1 MDWTDFLSAIA
12 LVMVIE
18 GLLPFANPRGSRR
31 AMITLAQL
39 PDDKLRLA
47 GLVSMVAG
55 LALLWFARAG

>member
-1 MDWTDFLSAIA
+1 MNWTDLLSAVA
-12 LVMVIE
+12 LLMVLE

-31 AMITLAQL
+31 TMAMLAQM

-55 LALLWFARAG
+55 LLLLWFVRS

>member
-1 MDWTDFLSAIA
+1 MWQDLWVALALM
-12 LVMVIE
+12 LVME
-18 GLLPFANPRGSRR
+18 GILPFANPRGFRR
-31 AMITLAQL
+31 AMVTLAQL

>member
-1 MDWTDFLSAIA
+1 MNWTDLLSAVA

-31 AMITLAQL
+31 TMAMLAQM

-47 GLVSMVAG
+47 GLASIIAG
-55 LALLWFARAG
+55 LVLLYFVRS